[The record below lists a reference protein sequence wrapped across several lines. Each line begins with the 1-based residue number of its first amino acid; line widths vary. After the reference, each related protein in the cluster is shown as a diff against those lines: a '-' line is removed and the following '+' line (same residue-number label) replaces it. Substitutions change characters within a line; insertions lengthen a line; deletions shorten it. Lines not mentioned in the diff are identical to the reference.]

1 MIKILFEDDFILI
14 CEKTPGLLSE
24 ASEAPDSLPLILNSQ
39 TGCIV
44 YPVHRLDR
52 PAGGAIIYAKSKK
65 AAAAFSS
72 LVSEGKLSK
81 KYLAVLEGIPQN
93 SEGVLKDY
101 LFKDSRK
108 NKSYTVKKMR
118 KGVKEAELFY
128 KITASAENHSLAEI
142 TLKTGRTHQIRVQ
155 FASRG
160 FPLAGG
166 GQLDEASLKQ
176 IADLTA
182 GRYFRAKDTAGLQ
195 KIYSEIDKLEP
206 NDTEGRFIR
215 EIKELY
221 YIPLLTAWGLALILA
236 FSGRRR
242 YHV

>member
-1 MIKILFEDDFILI
+1 MIKILFEDDYILI

-160 FPLAGG
+160 FPLAGDG
-166 GQLDEASLKQ
+166 KYGSRDNKCE
-176 IADLTA
+176 TA
-182 GRYFRAKDTAGLQ
+182 LWSYALSFNHPFTK
-195 KIYSEIDKLEP
+195 KEINVISYPDKNVYPWKL
-206 NDTEGRFIR
+206 FK
-215 EIKELY
+215 KENEM
-221 YIPLLTAWGLALILA
+221 
-236 FSGRRR
+236 
-242 YHV
+242 